1 MPTVAEDEDHKST
14 RRRRVLLAVV
24 VAVLLIAGPAVGF
37 FLLFVQPNDDWFVR
51 VNGQEIKRSVLVEM
65 LRAER
70 IDASLEGGRFDLGSR
85 AFGVAA
91 ELTEDEVLRQQ
102 AHLFGGLP
110 QDDVIDIGIRALL
123 VATEPGGD
131 QAAIGE
137 SEINELL
144 RRYLDQRRLSEA
156 SFRNQTASAI
166 LRSQATAILRSTVPS
181 VQPQIHVHRIL
192 TADQDSANLVLQLA
206 EAGTPFEQ
214 LATAYSLADD
224 DGDLGWLPYD
234 ALPEHVA
241 DYLWGVE
248 PLVTSFPIDEPSG
261 AFALYVVSGRDTSRA
276 VDPEHLP
283 LIEQRAF
290 EAWMSASLAEQEI
303 DVRLDSSMLDWLAQ
317 EMAKTRIP

>member
-1 MPTVAEDEDHKST
+1 MPTLAEDEKQKST
-14 RRRRVLLAVV
+14 RRRRVLFAVV
-24 VAVLLIAGPAVGF
+24 VAAVLIAGPAIGF
-37 FLLFVQPNDDWFVR
+37 FLVFVQPNDDWFVR
-51 VNGQEIKRSVLVEM
+51 VNDQEIQRSVLVEM
-65 LRAER
+65 LRAEK
-70 IDASLEGGRFDLGSR
+70 IDASLEGRRFDLGSR

-102 AHLFGGLP
+102 ADLFGGLP
-110 QDDVIDIGIRALL
+110 EDDVIDIRIRALL
-123 VATEPGGD
+123 VATEPGGN
-131 QAAIGE
+131 QTAIGE

-156 SFRNQTASAI
+156 SFRNQTAAAI
-166 LRSQATAILRSTVPS
+166 VRSQATAILGSTLPS
-181 VQPQIHVHRIL
+181 VQPQIHVYRIL
-192 TADQDSANLVLQLA
+192 TADRDSADLVLQRA

-241 DYLWGVE
+241 DYLWSVE
-248 PLVTSFPIDEPSG
+248 PLVTSLPIEEPSG

-276 VDPEHLP
+276 VDPEHVP